1 MARLFNEKYY
11 DDAADEDEQEIEAN
25 KGIDLKLLQD
35 KVEEVEA
42 DNHDYLD
49 AGDKAQ
55 QDFEDKMGK
64 NVAEKA
70 QETA

>member
-35 KVEEVEA
+35 KVDEVEA

-49 AGDKAQ
+49 AGDKA
-55 QDFEDKMGK
+55 
-64 NVAEKA
+64 
-70 QETA
+70 